1 MVCDDSHIAKETTYR
16 GKFCDSHKSVPVEYL
31 PTWRK
36 ARKPSDSLT
45 FLDSS
50 IDIQIPNTADS
61 NPDHSYRCSLTTC
74 IISPNKSNV
83 HVHAEKSNECPP
95 LLRPHKYLQCF

>member
-1 MVCDDSHIAKETTYR
+1 MVCDDSYIAKETTYR
-16 GKFCDSHKSVPVEYL
+16 GKFCDSHKSVPVEYH

-50 IDIQIPNTADS
+50 IDIQIPNT
-61 NPDHSYRCSLTTC
+61 HSRLE
-74 IISPNKSNV
+74 PR
-83 HVHAEKSNECPP
+83 P
-95 LLRPHKYLQCF
+95 LLSLQPHNLHHFPKQEQCSCTC